1 MSEQVDHRIHPEGQ
15 VELQSWNI
23 ERSKALI
30 HQLIRLVGH
39 HLALRAQVCLKKMG
53 FNKKGGIL
61 SLSGTGAPP
70 CSPLGM
76 LR

>member
-15 VELQSWNI
+15 VELQNGNI
-23 ERSKALI
+23 ERSKASI
-30 HQLIRLVGH
+30 RQLIRLAGH
-39 HLALRAQVCLKKMG
+39 HLAQILDLKKMG

-61 SLSGTGAPP
+61 SLSVTGAPL
-70 CSPLGM
+70 CSPCGM